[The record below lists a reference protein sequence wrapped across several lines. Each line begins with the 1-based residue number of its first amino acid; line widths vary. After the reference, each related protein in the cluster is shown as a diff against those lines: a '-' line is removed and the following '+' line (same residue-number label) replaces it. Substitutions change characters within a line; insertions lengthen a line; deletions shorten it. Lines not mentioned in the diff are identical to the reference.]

1 MNMEKWRGNLLV
13 TLKAGEVGF
22 SRLEKKNYGKR
33 WWIKLEAYRLLCS
46 KIKQFSWNKKE
57 LRRITSKLK

>member
-22 SRLEKKNYGKR
+22 SRLEKKAMEKDD
-33 WWIKLEAYRLLCS
+33 E
-46 KIKQFSWNKKE
+46 
-57 LRRITSKLK
+57 

>member
-33 WWIKLEAYRLLCS
+33 W
-46 KIKQFSWNKKE
+46 
-57 LRRITSKLK
+57 